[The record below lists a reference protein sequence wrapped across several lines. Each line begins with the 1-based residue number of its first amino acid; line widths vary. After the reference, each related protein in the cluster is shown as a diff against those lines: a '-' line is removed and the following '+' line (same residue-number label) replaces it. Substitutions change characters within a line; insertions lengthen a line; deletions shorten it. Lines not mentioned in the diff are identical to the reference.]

1 MALTSSLLASATPSV
16 IAPADITIGHVQL
29 RDLIICPR
37 EAGIVNYV
45 HNKSIIEHDL
55 HAPDLAPRLV
65 ADLAFIPNTLSSLT
79 LSDSPHTL
87 LAAGGQDTEIHL
99 SLHSPSRTRALW
111 QFSRK
116 LSGSIN
122 NSVLLSRAFDSSNE
136 PRLVVSNNDWT
147 VRLYDVPL
155 RARGAQ
161 DLRCC
166 GALRLKEPV
175 NHSSISPD
183 GRTLLS
189 VGDSPRIYLHSL
201 SGSARLSFNRVTTL
215 QIPSAISIHPNSLV
229 ASFSTAWSADGLK
242 FAVACQEGV
251 VAIWD
256 VRSTKPLKVLHTGRE
271 RGGGDNGWMSDD
283 PWDWARRTSRAPGW
297 GARSVKF
304 GCGGVGARAGHEVMT
319 YTEHTN
325 LLHVLDARTFETEEI
340 IRVPNISSSKTTP
353 AHTRTLPLLR
363 HSGGR
368 LSARAARRDDS
379 VVVIP
384 PHGVLPRTTSWT
396 SAPPSRM
403 SDRTGGSD
411 EGDTMDLDELEVDC
425 LSRGGSPPPMNLHR
439 TPSPYRPISPSP
451 LSSQTYRPASPP
463 YRPSSPPYGPA
474 TTTPVFHPYLP
485 VRPRRTHGEEGE
497 VDRAGTVAEYED
509 ADIAGTCFDPTGGF
523 LYVATT
529 AGVAEWAVRGSEKRW
544 WGSGQWA

>member
-1 MALTSSLLASATPSV
+1 MARTSSLLVSATPSV
-16 IAPADITIGHVQL
+16 IAPADVTIGHVQL

-45 HNKSIIEHDL
+45 HKNSIMEHDL
-55 HAPDLAPRLV
+55 HAPDLAPKPL
-65 ADLAFIPNTLSSLT
+65 ADLTFIPNTLSSLN

-111 QFSRK
+111 QFSRR
-116 LSGSIN
+116 LNGSIN
-122 NSVLLSRAFDSSNE
+122 NSVLLARAFNSSHE

-155 RARGAQ
+155 RVRWAQ

-166 GALRLKEPV
+166 GTLTLEEPV

-201 SGSARLSFNRVTTL
+201 SGNDQLTFNRVTTL
-215 QIPSAISIHPNSLV
+215 EIPSAISIHPNSLV

-251 VAIWD
+251 IAIWD
-256 VRSTKPLKVLHTGRE
+256 VRSTKPLKVLHTSRE
-271 RGGGDNGWMSDD
+271 RGGGDSEWMSDD
-283 PWDWARRTSRAPGW
+283 PWDWTRRTSRAPGW

-304 GCGGVGARAGHEVMT
+304 GCGGVGGRTGHEVMT

-325 LLHVLDARTFETEEI
+325 LLHVLDARTFETEENH
-340 IRVPNISSSKTTP
+340 P
-353 AHTRTLPLLR
+353 TRGGLL
-363 HSGGR
+363 
-368 LSARAARRDDS
+368 
-379 VVVIP
+379 V
-384 PHGVLPRTTSWT
+384 TW
-396 SAPPSRM
+396 
-403 SDRTGGSD
+403 
-411 EGDTMDLDELEVDC
+411 
-425 LSRGGSPPPMNLHR
+425 GSPPPMNSYR
-439 TPSPYRPISPSP
+439 PSSPYRPVSPSP

-463 YRPSSPPYGPA
+463 YRPATPPYHPMI
-474 TTTPVFHPYLP
+474 PSFHPY
-485 VRPRRTHGEEGE
+485 RRTPRRTHGEEGE
-497 VDRAGTVAEYED
+497 VERAGTVAEHED
-509 ADIAGTCFDPTGGF
+509 VDIAGTCFDPTGGF
-523 LYVATT
+523 LYVAST

>member
-1 MALTSSLLASATPSV
+1 MARTSSLLASATPCV
-16 IAPADITIGHVQL
+16 IAPADVTIGHVQL

-45 HNKSIIEHDL
+45 HKNSIIEHDL
-55 HAPDLAPRLV
+55 HDPDLAPKPL
-65 ADLAFIPNTLSSLT
+65 ADLTFVPNTLSSLT

-99 SLHSPSRTRALW
+99 SLHSPSRTHALW
-111 QFSRK
+111 QYSRK

-122 NSVLLSRAFDSSNE
+122 NSVLLARPFDSSHE

-155 RARGAQ
+155 RVRWAQ

-166 GALRLKEPV
+166 GALTLEEPV

-201 SGSARLSFNRVTTL
+201 AGGARLTFNRVTTL
-215 QIPSAISIHPNSLV
+215 QIPSAIHPNALV

-251 VAIWD
+251 IAIWD
-256 VRSTKPLKVLHTGRE
+256 VRSTKPLKVLHTSRE
-271 RGGGDNGWMSDD
+271 RGGGDSEWMSDD
-283 PWDWARRTSRAPGW
+283 PWDWTRRTSRAPGW

-304 GCGGVGARAGHEVMT
+304 GCGGVGGRAGHEVMT

-340 IRVPNISSSKTTP
+340 IRVPNISCSQTPP
-353 AHTRTLPLLR
+353 AHAPVPPSLR

-368 LSARAARRDDS
+368 VSVRTARRDDS
-379 VVVIP
+379 IVVIP
-384 PHGVLPRTTSWT
+384 PRGALSRMTSWT

-403 SDRTGGSD
+403 IGGSD
-411 EGDTMDLDELEVDC
+411 EGIRWILMSSKWTACHVGARHLQIHTAPRAHIGPSAHR
-425 LSRGGSPPPMNLHR
+425 LSLPNH
-439 TPSPYRPISPSP
+439 
-451 LSSQTYRPASPP
+451 
-463 YRPSSPPYGPA
+463 
-474 TTTPVFHPYLP
+474 TTPQVHHIALQ
-485 VRPRRTHGEEGE
+485 VLRT
-497 VDRAGTVAEYED
+497 T
-509 ADIAGTCFDPTGGF
+509 P
-523 LYVATT
+523 
-529 AGVAEWAVRGSEKRW
+529 
-544 WGSGQWA
+544 

>member
-1 MALTSSLLASATPSV
+1 MARTSSLLASTTPSV
-16 IAPADITIGHVQL
+16 IAPADVTIGHVQL

-45 HNKSIIEHDL
+45 HKNSIIEHDL
-55 HAPDLAPRLV
+55 HTPDLAPRPI
-65 ADLAFIPNTLSSLT
+65 ADLAFVPNTLSSLN

-99 SLHSPSRTRALW
+99 SLHSPSRTRPLW

-122 NSVLLSRAFDSSNE
+122 NSVLLARAFNSSHE
-136 PRLVVSNNDWT
+136 PRLIVSNNDWT

-155 RARGAQ
+155 RRPQ

-166 GALRLKEPV
+166 GTLRLEEPV

-215 QIPSAISIHPNSLV
+215 QIPPPVSLHPISLV

-251 VAIWD
+251 IAIWD
-256 VRSTKPLKVLHTGRE
+256 VRSTKPLKVLYTSRE
-271 RGGGDNGWMSDD
+271 RGGGDSGWMSDD
-283 PWDWARRTSRAPGW
+283 PWDWTRGASRAPGW

-304 GCGGVGARAGHEVMT
+304 GCGGVGGRAGHEVMT

-340 IRVPNISSSKTTP
+340 IHVPNFSCSKTNSAHTP
-353 AHTRTLPLLR
+353 APPSLR

-368 LSARAARRDDS
+368 LSTRAARRDDGI
-379 VVVIP
+379 VVIP
-384 PHGVLPRTTSWT
+384 LHGALPRTTSWT

-403 SDRTGGSD
+403 SDRTGGGD

-425 LSRGGSPPPMNLHR
+425 LSRGGSPPPINSYR
-439 TPSPYRPISPSP
+439 PPSPYRPISPSP
-451 LSSQTYRPASPP
+451 LSSQIYRPASPP
-463 YRPSSPPYGPA
+463 YRPVSPPYRPM
-474 TTTPVFHPYLP
+474 TPSFHPY
-485 VRPRRTHGEEGE
+485 RRTPRRTHGEEGE
-497 VDRAGTVAEYED
+497 VERVGNVAENED
-509 ADIAGTCFDPTGGF
+509 MDIAGTCFDPTGGF

-529 AGVAEWAVRGSEKRW
+529 AGVAEWTVHGSEKRW

>member
-1 MALTSSLLASATPSV
+1 MASTSSLLASVTPSV
-16 IAPADITIGHVQL
+16 IAPAEVTIGHVQL

-45 HNKSIIEHDL
+45 QERSVIEHDL
-55 HAPDLAPRLV
+55 HAPEVAPRAIANLT
-65 ADLAFIPNTLSSLT
+65 FTPNTLSSLT

-116 LSGSIN
+116 LIGSIN
-122 NSVLLSRAFDSSNE
+122 NSVLLARAYDGSHE

-155 RARGAQ
+155 RGTQ

-166 GALRLKEPV
+166 GTLRLEEPV
-175 NHSSISPD
+175 NHSSMSPD

-201 SGSARLSFNRVTTL
+201 SGSARLAFNRITTL
-215 QIPSAISIHPNSLV
+215 QVPPPISLHPFSLV
-229 ASFSTAWSADGLK
+229 ASFSTAWSVDGLK

-251 VAIWD
+251 IAIWD
-256 VRSTKPLKVLHTGRE
+256 VRSTKPLKVLHTSRE
-271 RGGGDNGWMSDD
+271 RGGGDSGWMSDD
-283 PWDWARRTSRAPGW
+283 PWEWTRGNSRAPGW

-304 GCGGVGARAGHEVMT
+304 GCGGVGGRAGHEVMT

-340 IRVPNISSSKTTP
+340 IRVPNISCSKTSSPP
-353 AHTRTLPLLR
+353 AHTPAPPSLR
-363 HSGGR
+363 HSGTR
-368 LSARAARRDDS
+368 LSARTARRDDS
-379 VVVIP
+379 IVVIP
-384 PHGVLPRTTSWT
+384 PRGAPPRTTSLA
-396 SAPPSRM
+396 SAPHSRM
-403 SDRTGGSD
+403 SLTDRTGGSD

-425 LSRGGSPPPMNLHR
+425 LSRGGSPPPMNSYR
-439 TPSPYRPISPSP
+439 PSSPYRPVSPSP
-451 LSSQTYRPASPP
+451 SLSQTYRPATPPYRPVSPP
-463 YRPSSPPYGPA
+463 YRPI
-474 TTTPVFHPYLP
+474 TPSFHPY
-485 VRPRRTHGEEGE
+485 RRTPRRTYVEEGE
-497 VDRAGTVAEYED
+497 VERAGTVAERED
-509 ADIAGTCFDPTGGF
+509 VDIAGTCFDPTGGF

-529 AGVAEWAVRGSEKRW
+529 DGVAEWVVRGSEKRW

>member
-1 MALTSSLLASATPSV
+1 MACTSSLLASTTPSV
-16 IAPADITIGHVQL
+16 IAPADVTIGHVQL

-37 EAGIVNYV
+37 EAGIVNYI
-45 HNKSIIEHDL
+45 HKNSIIEHDL
-55 HAPDLAPRLV
+55 HAPDLAPRPI
-65 ADLAFIPNTLSSLT
+65 ADLTFVPNTLSSIN

-122 NSVLLSRAFDSSNE
+122 NSVLLARAFNSSHE

-155 RARGAQ
+155 RVRWAQ

-166 GALRLKEPV
+166 GTLTLEEPV

-201 SGSARLSFNRVTTL
+201 SGSARLTFNRVTTL
-215 QIPSAISIHPNSLV
+215 RIPPAISIHSNSLV

-251 VAIWD
+251 IAIWD
-256 VRSTKPLKVLHTGRE
+256 VRSTKPLKVLHTSRE
-271 RGGGDNGWMSDD
+271 RGGGDSGWMSDD
-283 PWDWARRTSRAPGW
+283 PWDWARRSSRAPGW

-304 GCGGVGARAGHEVMT
+304 GCGGVGGRAGHEVMT

-340 IRVPNISSSKTTP
+340 IHVPNISCSKTP
-353 AHTRTLPLLR
+353 AHTPAPPSLR

-368 LSARAARRDDS
+368 LSARATHRDDGI
-379 VVVIP
+379 VIIP
-384 PHGVLPRTTSWT
+384 PRGAPPRTTSWT

-411 EGDTMDLDELEVDC
+411 EGDTMDLDEVEVDC
-425 LSRGGSPPPMNLHR
+425 LSRGGSPPPMNSYR
-439 TPSPYRPISPSP
+439 PSSPYRPISPSP

-463 YRPSSPPYGPA
+463 YRPM
-474 TTTPVFHPYLP
+474 TPSFHPY
-485 VRPRRTHGEEGE
+485 RRTPRRTHGEEE
-497 VDRAGTVAEYED
+497 VERAED
-509 ADIAGTCFDPTGGF
+509 VDIAGTCFDPTGGF